1 MPKKEQRKNAFK
13 YGFFMKV
20 AELGMTPGEF
30 TKAAQGGAVLPL
42 AAASAAGKGAT
53 TAGGLTRW
61 GLDKALA
68 ALKFGVKT
76 PLVLAPIAGML
87 LGGAYRHMTA
97 PSYEEPE
104 ELQDIEQIALYRRL
118 ARQALRA
125 AHRKQQ
131 KRLALTGESEKE
143 IKVPQL
149 ED

>member
-1 MPKKEQRKNAFK
+1 
-13 YGFFMKV
+13 
-20 AELGMTPGEF
+20 
-30 TKAAQGGAVLPL
+30 
-42 AAASAAGKGAT
+42 
-53 TAGGLTRW
+53 
-61 GLDKALA
+61 
-68 ALKFGVKT
+68 
-76 PLVLAPIAGML
+76 ML